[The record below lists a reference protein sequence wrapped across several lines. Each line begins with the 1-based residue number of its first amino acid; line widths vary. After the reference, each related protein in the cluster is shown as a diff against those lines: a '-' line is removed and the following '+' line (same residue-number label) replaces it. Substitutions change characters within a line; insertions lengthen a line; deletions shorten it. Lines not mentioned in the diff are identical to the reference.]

1 MQINGIVFKF
11 GDSVNTDLIIS
22 GRYKFSI
29 TDMNELSKHLF
40 EDICPD
46 FFSKVKKGDSLIVAG
61 GNFGCG
67 SSREQ
72 APWVIKTAGINAVV
86 AKSFARIFYRNAIN
100 IGLTL
105 IEADTD
111 KINDNDYLNI
121 DLETGKILVKDKNI
135 SIDIKPLPLFM
146 RKILAEGGAVEYLK
160 KHGSF
165 DL

>member
-1 MQINGIVFKF
+1 MGIKGVVFKF
-11 GDSVNTDLIIS
+11 GDNVNTDLIIS

-29 TDMNELSKHLF
+29 TDINELSKHIF

-46 FFSKVKKGDSLIVAG
+46 FYSKIQKGDSLVVAG
-61 GNFGCG
+61 SNFGCG

-72 APWVIKTAGINAVV
+72 APLAIKAAGINAVV

-105 IEADTD
+105 IEADTS
-111 KINDNDYLNI
+111 KINDQDYLGI
-121 DLETGKILVKDKNI
+121 DLEAGKIMVKDKNI
-135 SIDIKPLPLFM
+135 SIDIKPLPPFM

-160 KHGSF
+160 KHGTF

>member
-1 MQINGIVFKF
+1 MNIKGFAFKF
-11 GDSVNTDLIIS
+11 GDNVNTDLIIS

-29 TDMNELSKHLF
+29 TDMNELSKHIF

-46 FFSKVKKGDSLIVAG
+46 FYSKIKKGDSLIVAG
-61 GNFGCG
+61 DNFGCG

-72 APWVIKTAGINAVV
+72 APLVIKQAGINAVI
-86 AKSFARIFYRNAIN
+86 AKGFARIFYRNSIN

-111 KINDNDYLNI
+111 KISDADYLDI
-121 DLETGKILVKDKNI
+121 DLEAGKIIVTGKDI
-135 SIDIKPLPLFM
+135 SIDIRPLPLFM

-160 KHGSF
+160 KHGNF